1 MRHPGN
7 KPPHLRFFSYFAV
20 SCLVLLATLICL
32 FTRTRLEPTNLAMI
46 YLLVVVL
53 AAVWWGRWVAVVASF
68 LSIAAFDFFLIPPYL
83 TFRVT
88 DIQYLF
94 TFAVF
99 LIVALVISEL
109 ASKAKEQAVQRET
122 EKLQTILLNS
132 ISHDLRTP
140 LVSITGALS
149 GLLQDEAFLDAETRK
164 ELLETAYEESD
175 RLNRLV
181 GNLLDMTRVEA
192 GTLKVNKKPCD
203 LRDVIGA
210 SLQQL
215 KDKIEKR
222 DVMVHVPQEIP
233 EIPMDFTLIMRVF
246 INLVDNAAKYS
257 PADTPLEIIAS
268 MAGRKV
274 QVRVKD
280 MGFGVP
286 SEDLQRIFDKFY
298 RAVKPRQITGTGL
311 GLSIC
316 KGIVEAHGGHIWAE
330 NNSVQGASVVL
341 ELPLDH

>member
-132 ISHDLRTP
+132 ISHDLSTP

-257 PADTPLEIIAS
+257 PADTPLEIIA
-268 MAGRKV
+268 
-274 QVRVKD
+274 
-280 MGFGVP
+280 
-286 SEDLQRIFDKFY
+286 
-298 RAVKPRQITGTGL
+298 
-311 GLSIC
+311 
-316 KGIVEAHGGHIWAE
+316 
-330 NNSVQGASVVL
+330 
-341 ELPLDH
+341 